1 MQFDLPRTA
10 LVAMDFQGNILA
22 TLANPDV
29 VVTKAAEAIA
39 ATRKANG
46 LVVFVRV
53 AFTRDELLAFPP
65 HSAMGQRMNTLADK
79 VLTDAPL
86 TQVDAR
92 LPLNQGDVCVRK
104 RRVGPFSTTD
114 LDARLKAAGVDT
126 LVFAGIHTS
135 GCVLSGVREAYDLD
149 YRLIVLSDACADPDQ
164 TTHEF
169 LTGRIFPKQG
179 SVMTVE
185 AYRRALEVNGT

>member
-1 MQFDLPRTA
+1 MQFELSRAA

-39 ATRKANG
+39 ATRKVGG
-46 LVVFVRV
+46 LVAFVRV

-86 TQVDAR
+86 TQVDQR
-92 LPLNQGDVCVRK
+92 LALKQGDVCVRK
-104 RRVGPFSTTD
+104 RRVGPFS
-114 LDARLKAAGVDT
+114 
-126 LVFAGIHTS
+126 
-135 GCVLSGVREAYDLD
+135 E
-149 YRLIVLSDACADPDQ
+149 
-164 TTHEF
+164 
-169 LTGRIFPKQG
+169 
-179 SVMTVE
+179 
-185 AYRRALEVNGT
+185 N